1 VLGSRALRLII
12 VGVVASAILIAIAL
26 ALPWFP
32 TNAAKQ
38 AHPIDT
44 LYDVLLIVSIPMFVL
59 VTTVVL
65 YCVKNFRM
73 RPGQENEDGPP
84 IHGNTTLEIIWTAIP
99 AIILVSLCTYSYL
112 VLRDIERK
120 PAQAASEMQ
129 VQVLGQQFAWQ
140 FTYPKAMTGGKTV
153 NTDQLYLPI
162 GRSVE
167 FRIHAR
173 DVIHDF
179 WVPAFRVKI
188 DAVPGITTHYRITPT
203 RLGAYDIVC
212 AELCGPGHS
221 TMRSTVHVVS
231 PAAFQTWL
239 TRQTQSKGVQ

>member
-1 VLGSRALRLII
+1 VPRALRLII
-12 VGVVASAILIAIAL
+12 IGVIASAILIAIAL

-32 TNAAKQ
+32 TNASKQ

-59 VTTVVL
+59 VATVVL

-73 RPGQENEDGPP
+73 RPGQEDIDGPP

-99 AIILVSLCTYSYL
+99 AIMLVSLCTYSYL
-112 VLRDIERK
+112 VLRDIEQK

-129 VQVLGQQFAWQ
+129 VQVYGQQFAWQ
-140 FTYPKAMTGGKTV
+140 FTYPKGAASNARALK
-153 NTDQLYLPI
+153 TDQLYLPI

-167 FRIHAR
+167 FDITAR

-188 DAVPGITTHYRITPT
+188 DAVPGITTHYRVTPT
-203 RLGAYDIVC
+203 RLGSYDIVC

-231 PAAFQTWL
+231 QAAFQTWL

>member
-1 VLGSRALRLII
+1 VPRALRLII
-12 VGVVASAILIAIAL
+12 IGVIASAILIAIAL

-32 TNAAKQ
+32 TDASKQ

-73 RPGQENEDGPP
+73 RPGQEEMDGPP

-99 AIILVSLCTYSYL
+99 AIMLVSLCTYAYL

-129 VQVLGQQFAWQ
+129 VHVLGQQFAWQ
-140 FTYPKAMTGGKTV
+140 FGYAGATTGGKALT
-153 NTDQLYLPI
+153 TDQLYLPI

-167 FRIHAR
+167 FNINAR
-173 DVIHDF
+173 DVLHDF

-231 PAAFQTWL
+231 QSAFQSWL
-239 TRQTQSKGVQ
+239 QSQSKGVQ